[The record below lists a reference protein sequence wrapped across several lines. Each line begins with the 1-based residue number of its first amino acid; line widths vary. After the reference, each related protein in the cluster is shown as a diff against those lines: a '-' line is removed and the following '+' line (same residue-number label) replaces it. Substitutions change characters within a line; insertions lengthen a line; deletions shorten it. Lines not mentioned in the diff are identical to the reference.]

1 MLTDGLEYEALMA
14 INIEELLS
22 LPVTEQ
28 LRLANLLWENVRESD
43 SVTQLPQSE
52 WDEIFRR
59 EVYMKAHPEEWLAED
74 QMWTRMNELRKK

>member
-1 MLTDGLEYEALMA
+1 MA

-22 LPVTEQ
+22 LPAKEK

-43 SVTQLPQSE
+43 AIMQLTQSE

-59 EVYMKAHPEEWLAED
+59 KNHMEAHPEDWLTVE
-74 QMWTRMNELRKK
+74 QMWNRVDELRKK

>member
-1 MLTDGLEYEALMA
+1 MA

-22 LPVTEQ
+22 LPAIEQ

-43 SVTQLPQSE
+43 AVMQLPQSE

-59 EVYMKAHPEEWLAED
+59 EEYMKAHPEEWMTAE
-74 QMWTRMNELRKK
+74 QMWSRVDELRKK

>member
-1 MLTDGLEYEALMA
+1 MA

-22 LPVTEQ
+22 LPAIEQ

-43 SVTQLPQSE
+43 AVMQLPQSE

-59 EVYMKAHPEEWLAED
+59 EEHMKAQPEEWMTAE
-74 QMWTRMNELRKK
+74 QMWSRVDELRKK